1 MELTLIP
8 PQESPQVYSVMPG
21 TLRIRQNRNAI
32 TGSCTVYC
40 PEIPSFT
47 MMQKGEGAI
56 RLRIGSLSLCG
67 VLLSVTLTGRPPQAQ
82 FRWQGRAAE

>member
-1 MELTLIP
+1 MKLTLIP
-8 PQESPQVYSVMPG
+8 PQESPLVYSVMPG

-40 PEIPSFT
+40 SELPAFVFR
-47 MMQKGEGAI
+47 QKGEGAI
-56 RLRIGSLSLCG
+56 QLRLGGLSLCG